1 MRKLERMRR
10 RKSTRRK
17 TQRQMRRKRRRKR
30 KTRSRRNA
38 NHSLELRGFMKI
50 VYSERF
56 LEHETG
62 PGNPESPQRLIAI
75 LKYLKENNLP
85 ATFDKPKEIEEKELY
100 IVHSEEYIERLKFLS
115 DMQQGG
121 GDNPFSRNTFKI
133 AKLAAGGA
141 LKAAENSER
150 EFCFALVRPPGH
162 HAGRDSFAGFC
173 YLNNIAFAVASLI
186 TKKIER
192 AMIVDIDQHHGNGT
206 QDIFYDDS
214 RVFYLSFHQD
224 PNTCFPWNSGFEK
237 ENNKHIKNVVLQP
250 GIKDVHYLKTFE
262 ENFLKS
268 AGEFKPQ
275 LIGVSVGF
283 DTFYK
288 DYSCG
293 NAIDIEDS
301 STYNKVGCII
311 RKEAEKLEARMFAV
325 LEGGY
330 YLETLGENF
339 WSFCS
344 AFL

>member
-1 MRKLERMRR
+1 
-10 RKSTRRK
+10 
-17 TQRQMRRKRRRKR
+17 
-30 KTRSRRNA
+30 
-38 NHSLELRGFMKI
+38 MKI

-62 PGNPESPQRLIAI
+62 EGHPESPQRLIAI
-75 LKYLKENNLP
+75 MKYLKEKELP
-85 ATFDKPKEIEEKELY
+85 VSFDKPLEINERELY
-100 IVHSEEYIERLKFLS
+100 IVHDEEYIERLKFLS

-121 GDNPFSRNTFKI
+121 GDNPFSTNTFKI
-133 AKLAAGGA
+133 AKLAAGAA
-141 LKAAENSER
+141 LKAARNSEKG
-150 EFCFALVRPPGH
+150 FSFALVRPPGH
-162 HAGRDSFAGFC
+162 HAGRNSFGGFC
-173 YLNNIAFAVASLI
+173 YLNNIAFAVASLLQSEV
-186 TKKIER
+186 KK

-206 QDIFYDDS
+206 QDIFHNDE

-224 PNTCFPWNSGFEK
+224 PNTCFPWTSGFES
-237 ENNKHIKNVVLQP
+237 ENNEHIRNVVIAP
-250 GIKDVHYLKTFE
+250 ETKDGEYLKIFTG
-262 ENFLKS
+262 NFLKYS
-268 AGEFKPQ
+268 SEFKPQ

-288 DYSCG
+288 DYCCG

-301 STYNKVGCII
+301 ATYNKIGSMI
-311 RKEAEKLEARMFAV
+311 KKQAEKLGARTFAV

>member
-1 MRKLERMRR
+1 
-10 RKSTRRK
+10 
-17 TQRQMRRKRRRKR
+17 
-30 KTRSRRNA
+30 
-38 NHSLELRGFMKI
+38 MKI

-62 PGNPESPQRLIAI
+62 MGHPESPQRLIAI
-75 LKYLKENNLP
+75 VKYLTEDNLP
-85 ATFDKPKEIEEKELY
+85 VSFDKPKNIDDRDLN
-100 IVHSEEYIERLKFLS
+100 IVHEEEYIERLKFLS
-115 DMQQGG
+115 EMQHGS
-121 GDNPFSRNTFKI
+121 GDNPFSSNTFSI

-141 LKAAENSER
+141 LKAAENSEKG
-150 EFCFALVRPPGH
+150 FSFALIRPPGH
-162 HAGRDSFAGFC
+162 HAGRNAFGGFC
-173 YLNNIAFAVASLI
+173 YLNNIAFAVASLL
-186 TKKIER
+186 ESELSR

-206 QDIFYDDS
+206 QDIFYEDS

-224 PNTCFPWNSGFEK
+224 PNTCFPWNSGFER
-237 ENNKHIKNVVLQP
+237 ENNNHIKNVVLQP
-250 GIKDVHYLKTFE
+250 ETTDAQYLKIFE
-262 ENFLKS
+262 ENFPQY
-268 AGEFKPQ
+268 ANEFGPE

-293 NAIDIEDS
+293 NAIDIKDS
-301 STYNKVGCII
+301 ATYNRVGSII
-311 RKEAEKLEARMFAV
+311 RKQAEKLGAKVFAV

>member
-1 MRKLERMRR
+1 
-10 RKSTRRK
+10 
-17 TQRQMRRKRRRKR
+17 
-30 KTRSRRNA
+30 
-38 NHSLELRGFMKI
+38 MKI

-62 PGNPESPQRLIAI
+62 AGNPETPERLVAI
-75 LKYLKENNLP
+75 VKYLKENNLP
-85 ATFDKPKEIEEKELY
+85 VIFDKPKEIADRDLY
-100 IVHSEEYIERLKFLS
+100 IVHDEEYIEKLKFLS

-121 GDNPFSRNTFKI
+121 GDNPFSMNTFKI

-141 LKAAENSER
+141 LKAAENSENG
-150 EFCFALVRPPGH
+150 FSFALIRPPGH
-162 HAGRDSFAGFC
+162 HASRNAFGGFC
-173 YLNNIAFAVASLI
+173 YLNNIAFTVASVI
-186 TKKIER
+186 ATNIKM

-206 QDIFYDDS
+206 QDIFYNDS

-224 PNTCFPWNSGFEK
+224 PNTCFPWSSGFEK
-237 ENNKHIKNVVLQP
+237 ENNRHIKNVVLQP
-250 GIKDVHYLKTFE
+250 GIKDAEYLKTFQD
-262 ENFLKS
+262 NFPKY
-268 AGEFKPQ
+268 ANEFKPQ

-293 NAIDIEDS
+293 NAIDIQDS
-301 STYNKVGCII
+301 ATYNKIGSMIQ
-311 RKEAEKLEARMFAV
+311 EQAEKIGARVFAV

-330 YLETLGENF
+330 YLDTLGQNF